1 MIKYPAGQGPRL
13 HLKTNPRSTKQAT
26 QYGSRGMTFEEM
38 INQSNAYYL
47 NRQLAVIHKKPT
59 PIQIVKVDYPK
70 RSAAKITEAY
80 FRQASTTDYNG
91 VYLGRYIDFET
102 KETRNKT
109 SFPLSNLHDHQIEH
123 MKQCHQQGGLV
134 FLLIYFKAHD
144 TIYLI
149 PYPLLE
155 GFIQKNKKQS
165 IPYAFIQKN
174 AYACPQGQFPI
185 SVDYLSALDAYIEQA
200 DQNEV

>member
-1 MIKYPAGQGPRL
+1 MFNYPAGQGPRF
-13 HLKTNPRSTKQAT
+13 KFKRKEITSKQKT
-26 QYGSRGMTFEEM
+26 QYGSRGMSFEEM

-59 PIQIVKVDYPK
+59 PVQIVKVDYPK
-70 RSAAKITEAY
+70 RSAARITEAY

-123 MKQCHQQGGLV
+123 MKLCFQQGGIV
-134 FLLIYFKAHD
+134 FLLIYFRVHD
-144 TIYLI
+144 AIYLI

-155 GFIQKNKKQS
+155 NFLQKNKKQS
-165 IPYAFIQKN
+165 IPYSFIQAH
-174 AYACPQGQFPI
+174 AYACPQGKFPI
-185 SVDYLSALDAYIEQA
+185 SVDYLSALDAYLEEA
-200 DQNEV
+200 K